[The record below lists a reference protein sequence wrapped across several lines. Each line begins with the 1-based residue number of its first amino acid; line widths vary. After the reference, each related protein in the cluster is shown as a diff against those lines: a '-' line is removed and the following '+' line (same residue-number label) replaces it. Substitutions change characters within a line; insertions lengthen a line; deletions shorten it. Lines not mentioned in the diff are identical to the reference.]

1 MRCSGKRKG
10 AVVVENQAGHGHVDR
25 IRSLQNRHAVD
36 RPTPVEFPRT
46 TTNFYCFTN

>member
-1 MRCSGKRKG
+1 MRCSVRDQ
-10 AVVVENQAGHGHVDR
+10 QATAMDR
-25 IRSLQNRHAVD
+25 IRSLQIRHAVD